1 MEKIRVQSI
10 VVPEVMLV
18 ILAFPVAFDHEVEE
32 LCHSVS
38 YVGPEHWSQQIEVGV
53 DWSQKFVVGMS

>member
-1 MEKIRVQSI
+1 
-10 VVPEVMLV
+10 MLV

-53 DWSQKFVVGMS
+53 DWSQKFVVWMS